1 MRSLSGR
8 FLVLILAGVTPI
20 GALPLIPYQAKVER
34 VVSSAKIAI
43 NSVVPATGVSF
54 VPIQFRHDSG
64 IRPFVP
70 VMMNGK
76 PFLLMVHA
84 NADFYAM
91 TTHANAESIGLAH
104 LGKTSDYGISSAG
117 HVSDLGRTETT
128 LNLLQVGTTKSSNVT
143 LTVFEIPQT
152 PKTDGML
159 GINWLRDQH
168 VIVDYDSYR
177 IGVPDNA
184 EASKREDAGL
194 LLRGYVAHHMTWD
207 PTLKGFYVM
216 CQINGVSARLGI
228 STVAETVVD
237 SVFARAAGF
246 EIGPIVDQNGGPQG
260 ALVDSFLFKRQMS
273 IVLDGQKTAPAQPL
287 SWDLSAYSSVQR
299 PSGPHDDGYLGAEF
313 MLANQAIIDFGTET
327 LFIAVQK

>member
-1 MRSLSGR
+1 MQSHSGR
-8 FLVLILAGVTPI
+8 FLALILAGATQL
-20 GALPLIPYQAKVER
+20 GAQPFARSSMTEER
-34 VVSSAKIAI
+34 VVSPAETG
-43 NSVVPATGVSF
+43 VVAATGVSF

-76 PFLLMVHA
+76 TFLLMVHA
-84 NADFYAM
+84 NAKLYAM
-91 TTHANAESIGLAH
+91 TTHANAGSIGLSH
-104 LGKTSDYGISSAG
+104 LGKTSDYGISSSG
-117 HVSDLGRTETT
+117 HVSDLGRTDTT
-128 LNLLQVGTTKSSNVT
+128 LALLQVGAAKSSDVT

-159 GINWLRDQH
+159 GIDWLRDEH

-177 IGVPDNA
+177 IGIPDNA
-184 EASKREDAGL
+184 EASKSEDEGL
-194 LLRGYVAHHMTWD
+194 LLRGYLAHRMTWD
-207 PTLKGFYVM
+207 PAVKGFYVM

-237 SVFARAAGF
+237 SVFARGAGF
-246 EIGPIVDQNGGPQG
+246 ELGPVVDQNGGPKG
-260 ALVDSFLFKRQMS
+260 ALVDSFLFKHQVS
-273 IVLDGQKTAPAQPL
+273 IVLDGQSTAPAQPL
-287 SWDLSAYSSVQR
+287 SWDLSAYSSVPR

>member
-1 MRSLSGR
+1 MME
-8 FLVLILAGVTPI
+8 
-20 GALPLIPYQAKVER
+20 ER
-34 VVSSAKIAI
+34 VVF
-43 NSVVPATGVSF
+43 PAETGVVAGTGISF

-70 VMMNGK
+70 VTMNGK

-84 NADFYAM
+84 NAKLYAM
-91 TTHANAESIGLAH
+91 TTHANADSIGLSH
-104 LGKTSDYGISSAG
+104 LGKTSDYGISSSG
-117 HVSDLGRTETT
+117 HVSELGRANIT
-128 LNLLQVGTTKSSNVT
+128 LGLLQVGTAKSSNVA
-143 LTVFEIPQT
+143 LAVFEIPQT

-159 GINWLRDQH
+159 GIDWLRDEH

-184 EASKREDAGL
+184 EASKSEDEAL
-194 LLRGYVAHHMTWD
+194 LLRGYVAHRMTWD
-207 PTLKGFYVM
+207 PSAKGFYVM
-216 CQINGVSARLGI
+216 CQINGVSARFGV

-246 EIGPIVDQNGGPQG
+246 ELGPIVDQNGGPKG
-260 ALVDSFLFKRQMS
+260 ALVDSFLFKRQVT
-273 IVLDGQKTAPAQPL
+273 IVLDGQNTAPAQPL

-299 PSGPHDDGYLGAEF
+299 PTAPHDDGFLGAEF

>member
-1 MRSLSGR
+1 MRSHSGR
-8 FLVLILAGVTPI
+8 FLALILAAATPI
-20 GALPLIPYQAKVER
+20 GAQPFALASMANER
-34 VVSSAKIAI
+34 VASPAETGAVA
-43 NSVVPATGVSF
+43 ATGISF

-84 NADFYAM
+84 NAKFYAM
-91 TTHANAESIGLAH
+91 TTHANADSIGLSH
-104 LGKTSDYGISSAG
+104 LGKTSDYGISSSG
-117 HVSDLGRTETT
+117 HVSDLGRTSTT
-128 LNLLQVGTTKSSNVT
+128 LTLLQVGATRSSNVT
-143 LTVFEIPQT
+143 LAVFEIPQT
-152 PKTDGML
+152 PKTDGIL
-159 GINWLRDQH
+159 GIDWLRNER

-177 IGVPDNA
+177 IGFPDGA
-184 EASKREDAGL
+184 QASKSEDEAL
-194 LLRGYVAHHMTWD
+194 LLRGYVAHRMTWD
-207 PTLKGFYVM
+207 PAAKGFYVM
-216 CQINGVSARLGI
+216 CQINGVSTRLGI

-246 EIGPIVDQNGGPQG
+246 ELGPIVDQNGGPKG
-260 ALVDSFLFKRQMS
+260 ALVDSFLFKHQVS

-327 LFIAVQK
+327 IFIAVQK